1 MKLVMLMQLTYII
14 KMTIKSST
22 FIKPAPLILGGFF
35 LTLKL
40 WTLGEKDVKIYSNGN
55 QIEISGEIS

>member
-1 MKLVMLMQLTYII
+1 MLMQLTYFI
-14 KMTIKSST
+14 KMTIKNST
-22 FIKPAPLILGGFF
+22 FIKPVPKILGGFF